1 MKLMKRITGG
11 IICAAMAL
19 MVAGMTLLFPET
31 AGAEKLNIITTTADL
46 ASIATAV
53 AGDHADVESIADG
66 RRDPHFLQAKPGH
79 ILKARDADLW
89 IRVGMELEI
98 GWEDP
103 VLRGSRNPRIQP
115 GAIGH
120 LDASRDIIARDIPRE
135 RISRAMGDVHP
146 MGNPHYWLDPL
157 NGRIIT
163 NAIADRLMRIDPQ
176 NAEDY
181 EKNRDAFIRQI
192 DVGMFGKK
200 AVDVFSGDRL
210 WAMHLN
216 KTLDDYLR
224 GHPEAVELGGWIAR
238 MRPHEQTSIVIH
250 HRSWNYFSARFGL
263 DIVAELEPKPGIP
276 PSSAHLADVEGIV
289 REKGAP
295 IILVEP
301 YYSRKPADHV
311 ADRTNATVIVC
322 ANSVG
327 GEPEAVD
334 YVSLIDLIVERISA
348 ALSEKGS

>member
-1 MKLMKRITGG
+1 MKVMKRITGG

-31 AGAEKLNIITTTADL
+31 AGAEKLNIIATTADL

-66 RRDPHFLQAKPGH
+66 TRDSHFLQAKPGH

-89 IRVGMELEI
+89 IRIGMELEI

-103 VLRGSRNPRIQP
+103 ILRGSRNPRIQP
-115 GAIGH
+115 GAMGH

-157 NGRIIT
+157 NGRIIAQT
-163 NAIADRLMRIDPQ
+163 IADRLMQIDPRHVD
-176 NAEDY
+176 DY
-181 EKNRDAFIRQI
+181 EKSRDEFIRRI
-192 DVGMFGKK
+192 DEAMFSQKTVNIFG
-200 AVDVFSGDRL
+200 GDRL
-210 WAMHLN
+210 WAMYLN
-216 KTLDDYLR
+216 KTLDEHFR
-224 GHPEAVELGGWIAR
+224 GHPETVRLGGWAAR
-238 MRPHEQTSIVIH
+238 MRPYESTPVVIH

-276 PSSAHLADVEGIV
+276 PSSAHLADVERIV

-334 YVSLIDLIVERISA
+334 YVSLIDLIVERIVA
-348 ALSEKGS
+348 ALTEKGS